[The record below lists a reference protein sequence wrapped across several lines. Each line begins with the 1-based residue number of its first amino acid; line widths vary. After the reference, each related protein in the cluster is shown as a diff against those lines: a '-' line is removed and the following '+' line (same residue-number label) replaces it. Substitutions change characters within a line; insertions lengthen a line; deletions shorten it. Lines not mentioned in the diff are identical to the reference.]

1 VTFEGESSPESP
13 EVGRG
18 SLCFHPLSK
27 KESEFSE
34 VREGLLRSDV
44 VEKGSPL
51 PAFAVRKRTVFKN
64 RQNLVSCGQN
74 FKISKK
80 KIINQNTLELFAQP
94 PSAQP
99 RSHRSLSN
107 KASSRSG
114 IFEGEGKQSSLECWK
129 RRFLQHKLQVEGSA
143 RRTNIFFKPLCLR

>member
-1 VTFEGESSPESP
+1 M
-13 EVGRG
+13 
-18 SLCFHPLSK
+18 
-27 KESEFSE
+27 
-34 VREGLLRSDV
+34 
-44 VEKGSPL
+44 EKGSPL

-64 RQNLVSCGQN
+64 RQNLLSSGQN

-94 PSAQP
+94 ASHPQP

-107 KASSRSG
+107 KASSRS
-114 IFEGEGKQSSLECWK
+114 IFEGEGKQSSLECWR
-129 RRFLQHKLQVEGSA
+129 RRFLQHKLQVEGSG